1 MRLRLYRDFLQKYLE
16 GLAAPRERLFII
28 SDGMDVI
35 FNDLTSIM
43 EDSLHPAEAV
53 SNIIIERYEAL
64 VLRRQSH
71 VVRPSWERISRLV
84 LLTG

>member
-1 MRLRLYRDFLQKYLE
+1 MRLRFYRDFLQKYVE
-16 GLAAPRERLFII
+16 GKPTRERLFII

-53 SNIIIERYEAL
+53 SNIIIKRYEAL
-64 VLRRQSH
+64 VSK
-71 VVRPSWERISRLV
+71 SESSS
-84 LLTG
+84 LLQGHRGVGFRGAF